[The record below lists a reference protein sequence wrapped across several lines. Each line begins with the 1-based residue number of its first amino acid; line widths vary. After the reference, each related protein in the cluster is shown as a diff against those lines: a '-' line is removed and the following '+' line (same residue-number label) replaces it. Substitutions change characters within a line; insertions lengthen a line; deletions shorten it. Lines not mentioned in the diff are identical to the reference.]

1 MAILTSLAMA
11 DSEFRR
17 ERGFEER
24 RANQPPNRRT
34 PTEILSAQPPLQPD
48 QRAALWRL
56 VGKAPQAVLVVPR
69 SLSTSVQL
77 GGYLNYISR
86 GGSLTL
92 HDENQLPL
100 KGHSQIEELVEDW
113 RCVDQLDSRRRINSP
128 IARRF
133 VYGAPPGTSPEAV
146 EAAARLH
153 LLRAHGRD
161 HPFVQV
167 THTDTSHPH
176 VHAVVRVLGRERRR
190 LTLHHRDLPIYRE
203 NYAKALREAGVEADA
218 TPRWLRGQ
226 PGRGVTAG
234 HWRSRADFEAN
245 GGPAPR
251 WLQAQY
257 LEAAQLLRSG
267 QPAGDRELR
276 VIESRGRLHRKLLD
290 LATRLSRS
298 PEEEDRRLSQ
308 AITTHVR
315 TLPPPETER
324 LALSRQMRLRALDRT
339 RPEPSPPR
347 GERHR

>member
-1 MAILTSLAMA
+1 MAAP
-11 DSEFRR
+11 DFRR
-17 ERGFEER
+17 PRGFEEH
-24 RANQPPNRRT
+24 RADQPPNRRT
-34 PTEILSAQPPLQPD
+34 PAEILSAQPPLQPD

-69 SLSTSVQL
+69 SLSTSLQL

-92 HDENQLPL
+92 HDENGLPL
-100 KGHSQIEELVEDW
+100 KGRSQIDELVEDW

-133 VYGAPPGTSPEAV
+133 VFGAPPGTSPEAV

-153 LLRAHGRD
+153 LRRMHGRA

-176 VHAVVRVLGRERRR
+176 VHAVVRVLGRQRRR
-190 LTLHHRDLPIYRE
+190 LTLHHRDLAIYRE
-203 NYAKALREAGVEADA
+203 DYAKALRETGVEADA
-218 TPRWLRGQ
+218 TSRWLRGQ
-226 PGRGVTAG
+226 PGRGETAG
-234 HWRSRADFEAN
+234 HWRSRAHFEAS

-251 WLQAQY
+251 WLEAQY
-257 LEAAQLLRSG
+257 LEAAQLLWSG

-276 VIESRGRLHRKLLD
+276 AIENRGRLDRRLLD
-290 LATRLSRS
+290 LASRLSRS

-308 AITTHVR
+308 ALTAHVR
-315 TLPPPETER
+315 SLPPPETER
-324 LALSRQMRLRALDRT
+324 LTLSRQMRARIAELGESEPISPRRERLR
-339 RPEPSPPR
+339 
-347 GERHR
+347 

>member
-1 MAILTSLAMA
+1 MGAP
-11 DSEFRR
+11 DFRR
-17 ERGFEER
+17 PRGFEEHR
-24 RANQPPNRRT
+24 VDQPPNRRT
-34 PTEILSAQPPLQPD
+34 PAEILSAQPPLQPD

-69 SLSTSVQL
+69 SLSTSLQL

-92 HDENQLPL
+92 HDENGLPL
-100 KGHSQIEELVEDW
+100 KGRGQIEELVEDW

-133 VYGAPPGTSPEAV
+133 VFGAPPGTSPEAV

-153 LLRAHGRD
+153 LRRLHGRD

-167 THTDTSHPH
+167 THTDTDHPH
-176 VHAVVRVLGRERRR
+176 VHAVVRVLGRQRRR
-190 LTLHHRDLPIYRE
+190 LTLHHRDLAIYRE
-203 NYAKALREAGVEADA
+203 DYAKALREAGVEADA

-226 PGRGVTAG
+226 PGRGETAG
-234 HWRSRADFEAN
+234 HWRSRADFEEK

-251 WLQAQY
+251 WLEAQY
-257 LEAAQLLRSG
+257 LEAAQLLRSS

-276 VIESRGRLHRKLLD
+276 VIESRGRLHRGLLD
-290 LATRLSRS
+290 LAWRLSRS

-308 AITTHVR
+308 ALTTHVCR
-315 TLPPPETER
+315 LPPPETER
-324 LALSRQMRLRALDRT
+324 LTLSRQMQLRAMDRT
-339 RPEPSPPR
+339 RLEPSGER